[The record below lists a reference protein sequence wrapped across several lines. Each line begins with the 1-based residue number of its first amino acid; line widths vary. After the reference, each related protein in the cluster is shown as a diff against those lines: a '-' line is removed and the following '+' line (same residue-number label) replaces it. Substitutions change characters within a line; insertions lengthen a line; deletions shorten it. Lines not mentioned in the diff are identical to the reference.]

1 MRGVMTVRGL
11 RKALKKLPGD
21 TLIVLARDEEGNA
34 FSPLADI
41 SRGKYSRSR
50 REYVDNSDDWAAPGD
65 AVPVVTLWPMD

>member
-1 MRGVMTVRGL
+1 MRGAMTVRDL
-11 RKALKKLPGD
+11 RKALKKLSGD
-21 TLIVLARDEEGNA
+21 TLVMLARDEEGNA

-50 REYVDNSDDWAAPGD
+50 RECVDDSDDWPAPKD